1 MNEKL
6 VENSPLCRCCREA
19 MKLVR
24 AFPAFAGTPEIRVF
38 YCEACN
44 RSETVVLEEAA

>member
-6 VENSPLCRCCREA
+6 IENCPLCRCCGEP

-24 AFPAFAGTPEIRVF
+24 AFPPFAGTPEIRVF
-38 YCEACN
+38 YCEACKH
-44 RSETVVLEEAA
+44 SETAVLEEAA

>member
-6 VENSPLCRCCREA
+6 TENSPLCPSCREP

-24 AFPAFAGTPEIRVF
+24 AFRPFAGTPEIHVF
-38 YCEACN
+38 YCEG
-44 RSETVVLEEAA
+44 L

>member
-6 VENSPLCRCCREA
+6 VENSPLCRCCREP

-24 AFPAFAGTPEIRVF
+24 AFLPFAGTPEIRVF
-38 YCEACN
+38 YCEAC
-44 RSETVVLEEAA
+44 RLSETVILDEAA

>member
-6 VENSPLCRCCREA
+6 VENSPLCRCCRER

-24 AFPAFAGTPEIRVF
+24 AFPPFAGTPEIHVF
-38 YCEACN
+38 HCEACKH
-44 RSETVVLEEAA
+44 SETVILEEAA